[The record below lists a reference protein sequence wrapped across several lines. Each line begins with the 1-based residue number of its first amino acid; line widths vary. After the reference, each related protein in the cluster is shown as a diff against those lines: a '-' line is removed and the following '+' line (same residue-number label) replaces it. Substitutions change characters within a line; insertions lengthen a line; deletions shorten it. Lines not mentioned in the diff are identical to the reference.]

1 MRKCYCCKEETPT
14 RLFEEHYV
22 CQKCIDQV
30 NKSVGQIKESQE
42 MEELK
47 NGHRT
52 ENIPNM
58 Q

>member
-1 MRKCYCCKEETPT
+1 MRKCYCCREETPT
-14 RLFEEHYV
+14 RLFV
-22 CQKCIDQV
+22 CQKCID
-30 NKSVGQIKESQE
+30 QIKESQE

-47 NGHRT
+47 NGHWT